1 MEIEEY
7 DQWTINY
14 LRGVGVTG
22 ALLERVKRLAQE
34 VAHLKAELAEA
45 RSNQVGA

>member
-22 ALLERVKRLAQE
+22 ALLERVERLVQE
-34 VAHLKAELAEA
+34 VAHLKAENAEL
-45 RSNQVGA
+45 RSAVVR